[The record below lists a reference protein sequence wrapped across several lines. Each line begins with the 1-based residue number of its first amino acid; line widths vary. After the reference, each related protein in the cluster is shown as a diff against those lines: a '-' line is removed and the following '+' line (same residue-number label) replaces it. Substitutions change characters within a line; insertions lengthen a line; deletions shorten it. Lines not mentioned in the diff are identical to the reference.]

1 MSGHTTGSKRLPLL
15 VLSLALCAAPAR
27 AQVAGHVI
35 EAHGGIGFVQYDS
48 RDMLRSSGMLT
59 ASLGYRW
66 SPALTFEYAWPRG
79 DARRCPR
86 CRLGEAGH
94 SWPWNSVDVRWN
106 LRGPCERITPY

>member
-48 RDMLRSSGMLT
+48 LPLVPGAHLRVRLAGRGHE
-59 ASLGYRW
+59 AQ
-66 SPALTFEYAWPRG
+66 PAVP
-79 DARRCPR
+79 
-86 CRLGEAGH
+86 AG
-94 SWPWNSVDVRWN
+94 
-106 LRGPCERITPY
+106 